1 MAFDARKIKLM
12 APGTHVSIDG
22 FPGLRIEATT
32 AKRSWTYRY
41 KSPIDGRMKQTK
53 LGEWPAMTYAS
64 AIAAWESARTTRSA
78 GVDISAEKRRKRQG
92 ESEVRQPYN
101 VRTLCEDYIA
111 GHIER
116 HRGATASANA
126 IRLIRAGIKPI
137 ADLAPES
144 ITRQQAFKLIDDKGK
159 TAPTMAGRLRSE
171 MGAAWEYAMDAEK
184 LPSSTPNWWRQI
196 MQGRLKTTGR
206 LRAGERTK
214 DKRVLSDDELA
225 ELLAWLPL
233 SPTLLQDA
241 VTLYL
246 WTGTRGAEIMAMEGS
261 EITKERD
268 GVWWTIPKAKTKNA
282 NVESATDHRVPLVG
296 RALEI
301 VQRRRDELGSGYL
314 FPAKRV
320 KSHTIQKTVQEMIY
334 RCQPYSNVKHAYGAP
349 TLTVTHWALH
359 DLRRTIR
366 TMLARLGCPH
376 EVAEAIIGHVLGG
389 VAGVYNRHRYD
400 NERRE
405 WLSKVDAEL
414 CRLAG
419 RREHG

>member
-1 MAFDARKIKLM
+1 MVFDARKIKLM
-12 APGTHVSIDG
+12 QPGTHVSIDG

-32 AKRSWTYRY
+32 SKRSWTYRY
-41 KSPIDGRMKQTK
+41 KSPVDGRMKQTK

-64 AIAAWESARTTRSA
+64 AIAAWESARTTRGS

-92 ESEVRQPYN
+92 ETEVKPYT
-101 VRTLCEDYIA
+101 VRALCEDYIA
-111 GHIER
+111 GHLER
-116 HRGATASANA
+116 HRGPTASTNA
-126 IRLIRAGIKPI
+126 RRLIRSGIKPI
-137 ADLAPES
+137 ADLSPDC

-159 TAPTMAGRLRSE
+159 IAPTMASRLRGE
-171 MGAAWEYAMDAEK
+171 LGAAWEYAMDSEK
-184 LPSSTPNWWRQI
+184 LPSATPNWWRQI

-214 DKRVLSDDELA
+214 DKRVLSDDELSN
-225 ELLAWLPL
+225 LLAWLPQ
-233 SPTLLQDA
+233 SPELLQDA

-261 EITKERD
+261 EITTERN

-282 NVESATDHRVPLVG
+282 NVESATDHRVPLIG
-296 RALEI
+296 RALFVVHKRMNEH
-301 VQRRRDELGSGYL
+301 GSGYL
-314 FPAKRV
+314 FPAKKV

-334 RCQPYSNVKHAYGAP
+334 RCQPYSNVKNAYGAP
-349 TLTVTHWALH
+349 TLTVTHWGLH

-366 TMLARLGCPH
+366 TMLARLGAPH
-376 EVAEAIIGHVLGG
+376 DAAEAIIGHVLGG

-400 NERRE
+400 NERRD
-405 WLSKVDAEL
+405 WLAKVDAEL
-414 CRLAG
+414 ERLAG

>member
-1 MAFDARKIKLM
+1 MAFDARKIKQM
-12 APGTHVSIDG
+12 QPGTHASIDG

-32 AKRSWTYRY
+32 SKRSWTYRY
-41 KSPIDGRMKQTK
+41 KSPVDGLMKQTK
-53 LGEWPAMTYAS
+53 LGEWPAMSYGA
-64 AIAAWESARTTRSA
+64 AIAAWEAARTNRSA

-92 ESEVRQPYN
+92 ESELKQPYT
-101 VRTLCEDYIA
+101 VKTLCDDYIV
-111 GHIER
+111 GHVER
-116 HRGATASANA
+116 HRGESASANA

-137 ADLAPES
+137 ANLYPES
-144 ITRQQAFKLIDDKGK
+144 ITRQQAFSLIDGK
-159 TAPTMAGRLRSE
+159 RNSPTMAARLRAE
-171 MGAAWEYAMDAEK
+171 LGAAWEYAIDAEK

-196 MQGRLKTTGR
+196 MQGRLKSVGR
-206 LRAGERTK
+206 VRAGERTRE
-214 DKRVLSDDELA
+214 KRVLSDDELTT
-225 ELLAWLPL
+225 LLAWTKLAPD
-233 SPTLLQDA
+233 LLRDA

-246 WTGTRGAEIMAMEGS
+246 WTGTRGAEIMAMEGA
-261 EITKERD
+261 EITQERD
-268 GVWWTIPKAKTKNA
+268 GIWWTIPKAKTKNA
-282 NVESATDHRVPLVG
+282 NVESATDHRVPLIG
-296 RALEI
+296 RALSI
-301 VQRRRDELGSGYL
+301 VQRRKDAYGSGYL

-349 TLTVTHWALH
+349 TLTVTHWGLH

-405 WLSKVDAEL
+405 WLARIDIEL
-414 CRLAG
+414 ERLAG
-419 RREHG
+419 REHG

>member
-12 APGTHVSIDG
+12 QPGTHVAIDG

-32 AKRSWTYRY
+32 SKRSWTYRY
-41 KSPIDGRMKQTK
+41 KSPVDGLMKQTK
-53 LGEWPAMTYAS
+53 LGDWPAISYAA
-64 AIAAWESARTTRSA
+64 AISAWESARTTRSA

-92 ESEVRQPYN
+92 ESEVKQPYS
-101 VRTLCEDYIA
+101 VRMLCEDYIA

-116 HRGATASANA
+116 HRGTTAGANA
-126 IRLIRAGIKPI
+126 RRLIRAGIKPI
-137 ADLAPES
+137 ADLLPDS
-144 ITRQQAFKLIDDKGK
+144 ITRQQAFNLINGK
-159 TAPTMAGRLRSE
+159 SKSPTMASRLRSE
-171 MGAAWEYAMDAEK
+171 LGAAWEFAMDADK
-184 LPSSTPNWWRQI
+184 LPSATPNWWRQI
-196 MQGRLKTTGR
+196 MQGRLKSAGR
-206 LRAGERTK
+206 ARAGERSK

-233 SPTLLQDA
+233 SPILLQDA

-268 GVWWTIPKAKTKNA
+268 GVWWTIPKAKTKNV
-282 NVESATDHRVPLVG
+282 NVESATDHRVPLIG
-296 RALEI
+296 RSLAI
-301 VQRRRDELGSGYL
+301 VQRRKQEYGAGYL

-389 VAGVYNRHRYD
+389 VAGVYNRHKYD
-400 NERRE
+400 TERRE
-405 WLSKVDAEL
+405 WLARIDAEL
-414 CRLAG
+414 ERLAG
-419 RREHG
+419 R